1 MSEGRLVILGAG
13 ESGTGAALLGKA
25 KGWDVFVSDAGGIKP
40 KYVQD
45 LDSAGISWE
54 QGTHTSE
61 QILSANL
68 VIKSPGVPPTA
79 VIVQQII
86 DLKTDVIDEIE
97 FALRYTK
104 ATVIGITG
112 TNGKT
117 TTTLL
122 SNHILSQAG
131 LDVCMAGNVGI
142 SLARQLA
149 VRDYDYI
156 VLELS
161 SFQLDGMSKSKMDI
175 AILLNITPDHLDRYE
190 NMETYTA
197 SKFRVSNNQ
206 TSTDHFIYCADDQ
219 LILEGIKKLKP
230 TATLHPI
237 SIEKEVANGAFL
249 SDQSININ
257 IPNRSFTMS
266 IHELALQGRHNT
278 YNSMAGGV
286 LARLLEIRKE
296 SIRDSLSDFTN
307 AEHRLE
313 SVGKVHGIEFIND
326 SKATNINSTWYAL
339 ESTKGPVVWIVGGVD
354 KGNDYNMVMEMVKEK
369 VKAIICLGKD
379 NSKIIKAFSGVVDT
393 ITEVDSALDAV
404 KTAYYLGKQGDSV
417 LLSPACASFDLFESY
432 EDRGQQFKAAV
443 RSL

>member
-25 KGWDVFVSDAGGIKP
+25 KGWDVFVSDAGAIKP

-45 LDSAGISWE
+45 LDSAGIVWE
-54 QGTHTSE
+54 EGTHTSE
-61 QILSANL
+61 QIITADL
-68 VIKSPGVPPTA
+68 VIKSPGIPETA
-79 VIVQQII
+79 PIVKQII
-86 DLKTDVIDEIE
+86 ELKTDVIDEIE

-122 SNHILSQAG
+122 SHYILSQAG
-131 LDVCMAGNVGI
+131 LDVCMAGNVGR
-142 SLARQLA
+142 SLARQLTTK
-149 VRDYDYI
+149 DFEYI

-161 SFQLDGMSKSKMDI
+161 SFQLDGMFESRMDI
-175 AILLNITPDHLDRYE
+175 AILLNITPDHLDRYDG
-190 NMETYTA
+190 MEAYIA
-197 SKFRVSNNQ
+197 SKFRITNNQ

-219 LILEGIKKLKP
+219 LSVEGIEKFKP
-230 TATLHPI
+230 TANLHPF
-237 SIEKEVANGAFL
+237 SIEKEVENGAFQQ
-249 SDQSININ
+249 DQSININ

-313 SVGKVHGIEFIND
+313 SVGKVHGIEFVND

-339 ESTKGPVVWIVGGVD
+339 ECTDGPIVWIVGGVD
-354 KGNDYNMVMEMVKEK
+354 KGNDYNMVMEMVKDK

-379 NSKIIKAFSGVVDT
+379 NSKIINAFSGVVDT

-443 RSL
+443 RTL

>member
-25 KGWDVFVSDAGGIKP
+25 KGWDVFVTDAGSIKP

-45 LDSAGISWE
+45 LDSAGIIWE
-54 QGTHTSE
+54 QGTHTNE
-61 QILSANL
+61 QILSADL
-68 VIKSPGVPPTA
+68 VIKSPGIPETA
-79 VIVQQII
+79 SIVQQII
-86 DLKTDVIDEIE
+86 SLKTQVIDEIE

-104 ATVIGITG
+104 GTVIGITG

-122 SNHILSQAG
+122 SHHILNQAG
-131 LDVCMAGNVGI
+131 LDVCLAGNVGI
-142 SLARQLA
+142 SLARQLI
-149 VRDYDYI
+149 VRDFEYI

-161 SFQLDGMSKSKMDI
+161 SFQLDGMFESKMDI
-175 AILLNITPDHLDRYE
+175 AILLNITPDHLDRYA
-190 NMETYTA
+190 NMEAYVA
-197 SKFRVSNNQ
+197 SKFRITNNQ
-206 TSTDHFIYCADDQ
+206 SSTDHFIYCADNQTSVD
-219 LILEGIKKLKP
+219 GIGKFKP
-230 TATLHPI
+230 TAKLHPT
-237 SIEKEVANGAFL
+237 SIEKEVEDGAFQL
-249 SDQSININ
+249 KQSININ
-257 IPNRSFTMS
+257 IANQSFTMS

-313 SVGKVHGIEFIND
+313 SVGSVHGIEFIND

-339 ESTKGPVVWIVGGVD
+339 ECTETPIVWIVGGVD
-354 KGNDYNMVMEMVKEK
+354 KGNDYNMVMEMVKDK

-393 ITEVDSALDAV
+393 ITEVDSAQDAV
-404 KTAYYLGKQGDSV
+404 NAAYYLGKQGDSV

>member
-25 KGWDVFVSDAGGIKP
+25 KGWDVFVSDAGAIKP

-45 LDSAGISWE
+45 LDSAGIIWE
-54 QGTHTSE
+54 QGTHSSE
-61 QILSANL
+61 QIMSADL
-68 VIKSPGVPPTA
+68 VVKSPGIPPTA
-79 VIVQQII
+79 PIVQQIT

-122 SNHILSQAG
+122 SHHILSQAG
-131 LDVCMAGNVGI
+131 LDVCMAGNVGT
-142 SLARQLA
+142 SLARQLTL
-149 VRDYDYI
+149 RDYEYI

-190 NMETYTA
+190 NMEAYTA
-197 SKFRVSNNQ
+197 SKFRISNNQ
-206 TSTDHFIYCADDQ
+206 TSTDHFIYCTDDQ
-219 LILEGIKKLKP
+219 LIAEEIENLKP
-230 TATLHPI
+230 TANLHPI

-257 IPNRSFTMS
+257 IPNLSFTMS

-296 SIRDSLSDFTN
+296 SIRESLSDFTN

-339 ESTKGPVVWIVGGVD
+339 ESTNGPVVWIVGGVD

-369 VKAIICLGKD
+369 VKAIICLGKN

-393 ITEVDSALDAV
+393 ITEVDSAQDAV
-404 KTAYYLGKQGDSV
+404 NTAYYLGKQGDSV

>member
-25 KGWDVFVSDAGGIKP
+25 KGWDVFVSDAGAIKP

-45 LDSAGISWE
+45 LDSAGIIWE
-54 QGTHTSE
+54 QGTHSSE
-61 QILSANL
+61 QIMSADL
-68 VIKSPGVPPTA
+68 VVKSPGIPPTA
-79 VIVQQII
+79 PIVQQIT

-122 SNHILSQAG
+122 SHHILSQAG
-131 LDVCMAGNVGI
+131 LDVCMAGNVGT
-142 SLARQLA
+142 SLARQLTL
-149 VRDYDYI
+149 RDYEYI

-190 NMETYTA
+190 NMEAYTA
-197 SKFRVSNNQ
+197 SKFRISNNQ
-206 TSTDHFIYCADDQ
+206 TSTDHFIYCTDDQ
-219 LILEGIKKLKP
+219 LIAEEIENLKP
-230 TATLHPI
+230 TANLHPI

-257 IPNRSFTMS
+257 IPNLSFTMS

-296 SIRDSLSDFTN
+296 SIRESLSDFTN

-339 ESTKGPVVWIVGGVD
+339 ESTNGPVVWIVGGVD

-393 ITEVDSALDAV
+393 ITEVDSAQDAV
-404 KTAYYLGKQGDSV
+404 NTAYYLGKQGDSV

>member
-1 MSEGRLVILGAG
+1 MNEGRLVILGAG

-25 KGWDVFVSDAGGIKP
+25 KGWDVFVSDAGSIKP

-45 LDSAGISWE
+45 LDSAGITWE
-54 QGTHTSE
+54 QGSHTSK
-61 QILSANL
+61 QIMSADL
-68 VIKSPGVPPTA
+68 VVKSPGIPETA
-79 VIVQQII
+79 PIVKQII
-86 DLKTDVIDEIE
+86 DLETSVIDEIE
-97 FALRYTK
+97 FALRYTN

-122 SNHILSQAG
+122 SHHILSHAG
-131 LDVCMAGNVGI
+131 FNACMAGNVGK
-142 SLARQLA
+142 SLARQLTT
-149 VRDYDYI
+149 RDYDYI

-161 SFQLDGMSKSKMDI
+161 SFQLEGMHQSKMDI
-175 AILLNITPDHLDRYE
+175 AVLLNITPDHLNRYE
-190 NMETYTA
+190 SMEAYIA
-197 SKFRVSNNQ
+197 SKFRITRNQ
-206 TSTDHFIYCADDQ
+206 TSSDHLIFCADDP
-219 LILEGIKKLKP
+219 ISATGIEQFN
-230 TATLHPI
+230 TNANLHPI
-237 SIEKEVANGAFL
+237 SIEKEVENGAFQK
-249 SDQSININ
+249 DQFIKIN

-278 YNSMAGGV
+278 YNSMAAGV

-339 ESTKGPVVWIVGGVD
+339 ECTEAPIVWVVGGVD

-379 NSKIIKAFSGVVDT
+379 NSKIINAFSGIVDT
-393 ITEVDSALDAV
+393 ITEVDSAQDAV
-404 KTAYYLGKQGDSV
+404 STAYYLGKQGDTV

-443 RSL
+443 RTL